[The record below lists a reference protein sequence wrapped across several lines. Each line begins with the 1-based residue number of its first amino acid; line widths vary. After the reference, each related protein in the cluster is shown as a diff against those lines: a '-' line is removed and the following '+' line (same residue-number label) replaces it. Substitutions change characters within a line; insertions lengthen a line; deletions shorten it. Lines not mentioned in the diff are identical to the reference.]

1 MLGDAA
7 VQTFLQAPAPR
18 CSSCLGGGTLVDCF
32 WGTKCL
38 CEHCELMIARPFY
51 ALPRKKDGYTWAD
64 APPLP
69 IAEVL
74 GELFN
79 INHAKAR
86 HHVNLV
92 ESEFETIYN
101 AKCEIAHPPESDV
114 EESDDE
120 PLSGGGVGDFV
131 AQVQVAQ
138 ENTLDDLMQRVTG
151 VVQPLKEANMICS
164 SPAQYTDKIRS
175 MLKHAVESRSRA
187 NAQHDALILALVDS
201 LPLHAD
207 A

>member
-1 MLGDAA
+1 MLGNAA

-38 CEHCELMIARPFY
+38 CEHCELVIARPFY
-51 ALPRKKDGYTWAD
+51 ALPRKEDGYTWAD

-69 IAEVL
+69 IACVL
-74 GELFN
+74 GDLFN
-79 INHAKAR
+79 LNQAKAR
-86 HHVNLV
+86 FHVNLV
-92 ESEFETIYN
+92 ASEFWTIYN
-101 AKCEIAHPPESDV
+101 AKCGTAQLPESDA
-114 EESDDE
+114 EDSDDE
-120 PLSGGGVGDFV
+120 PLTGGGMGDFV

-138 ENTLDDLMQRVTG
+138 ENTLDDLMRRVTG
-151 VVQPLKEANMICS
+151 VVQPLKEANTCS
-164 SPAQYTDKIRS
+164 SLTSYADKIHS
-175 MLKHAVESRSRA
+175 MLKQAVESRSRA

-201 LPLHAD
+201 MPLHAD